1 MNANLPMTLQDLDK
15 QDACKH
21 LLEAPAPLVVGKLI
35 AELRRYIQFTDK
47 LKQIKRHPID
57 EDVIDALLQKYEI

>member
-1 MNANLPMTLQDLDK
+1 MNANLPMTLEDLDK

-35 AELRRYIQFTDK
+35 DELRRYIK
-47 LKQIKRHPID
+47 HYGVLAYESPGID
-57 EDVIDALLQKYEI
+57 IYER